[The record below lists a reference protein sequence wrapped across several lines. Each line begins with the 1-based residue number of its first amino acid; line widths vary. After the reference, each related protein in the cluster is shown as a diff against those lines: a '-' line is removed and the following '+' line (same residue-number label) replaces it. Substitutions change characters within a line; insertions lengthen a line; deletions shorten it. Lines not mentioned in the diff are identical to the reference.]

1 MSSLDQR
8 LIAGNVPKLRK
19 AGQVVATLDLGATK
33 IACLIVRTTDPSQ
46 GGFEL
51 LGYGQQSSRGL
62 KNGTVIDVESLERS
76 IRLAVAD
83 AERMAGQQVSS
94 VRLAISGPSMKTQRV
109 KANIEMDGREITQKD
124 VMKL

>member
-8 LIAGNVPKLRK
+8 LIAGNVPKIRK
-19 AGQVVATLDLGATK
+19 AGQVVATLDLGVTK

-62 KNGTVIDVESLERS
+62 KNGFFRSGWSRDHPERCDEAFEP
-76 IRLAVAD
+76 RA
-83 AERMAGQQVSS
+83 
-94 VRLAISGPSMKTQRV
+94 
-109 KANIEMDGREITQKD
+109 
-124 VMKL
+124 

>member
-8 LIAGNVPKLRK
+8 LIAGNVPKIRK

-62 KNGTVIDVESLERS
+62 KNGTVIDVFSFHIVEGPFPS
-76 IRLAVAD
+76 I
-83 AERMAGQQVSS
+83 QYQV
-94 VRLAISGPSMKTQRV
+94 RV
-109 KANIEMDGREITQKD
+109 Y
-124 VMKL
+124 L